1 MMRGGGEILWSLDSE
16 FGYIAKLNDRNVSN
30 SLLSQVQGIAYRT
43 QTAARM
49 CQACHSPLPYK
60 LMRVVFA

>member
-49 CQACHSPLPYK
+49 PGMPLPTP
-60 LMRVVFA
+60 V

>member
-16 FGYIAKLNDRNVSN
+16 FGYMAKFNDRNVSN

-49 CQACHSPLPYK
+49 PGMPLPTP
-60 LMRVVFA
+60 V

>member
-1 MMRGGGEILWSLDSE
+1 MSGGGEMLWSLDSE

-30 SLLSQVQGIAYRT
+30 SLLSQVQGIAYGT
-43 QTAARM
+43 QTLRPA